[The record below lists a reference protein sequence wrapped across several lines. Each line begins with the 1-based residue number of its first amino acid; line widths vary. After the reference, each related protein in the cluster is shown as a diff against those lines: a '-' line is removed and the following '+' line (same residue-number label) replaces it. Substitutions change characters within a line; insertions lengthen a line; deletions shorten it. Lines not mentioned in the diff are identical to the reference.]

1 MAKLW
6 WLVAIEILLCV
17 HGSAHSQVYPVKSLR
32 LIVPSAAG
40 GGPDANA
47 RALARELGKQ
57 LHQHIVVE
65 NLPGASGIL
74 GYEALARA
82 TPDGYTFAYV
92 SNLVASNPSLYTKLP
107 YDFAKDFQP
116 VMLYLASVNLLAVS
130 TSLPVGSVHELIQHA
145 RAHPGRLTFGSS
157 GAGATPHLS
166 MELFKIITGV
176 AINHVPYRGTP
187 QALSE
192 LVAGQIDILCDNMAP
207 MLPMVRAGRIRGLA
221 VTSLQRSSAIPEL
234 PTLDESG
241 LAGYQFGGWAGIAV
255 PAGVPRAVVMR
266 LNAAA
271 NKTLSSPELLKTIAS
286 HGRMPIGGT
295 PEQFGEHVR
304 TETERLSKLI
314 TAIGL
319 KPQ

>member
-17 HGSAHSQVYPVKSLR
+17 HGSAYSQAYPVKSLR

-57 LHQHIVVE
+57 LRQHIVIE

-116 VMLYLASVNLLAVS
+116 VMLYLTSVNLLAVS

-157 GAGATPHLS
+157 GTGATPHLS

-176 AINHVPYRGTP
+176 AINHVP
-187 QALSE
+187 
-192 LVAGQIDILCDNMAP
+192 
-207 MLPMVRAGRIRGLA
+207 
-221 VTSLQRSSAIPEL
+221 
-234 PTLDESG
+234 
-241 LAGYQFGGWAGIAV
+241 
-255 PAGVPRAVVMR
+255 
-266 LNAAA
+266 
-271 NKTLSSPELLKTIAS
+271 
-286 HGRMPIGGT
+286 
-295 PEQFGEHVR
+295 
-304 TETERLSKLI
+304 
-314 TAIGL
+314 
-319 KPQ
+319 